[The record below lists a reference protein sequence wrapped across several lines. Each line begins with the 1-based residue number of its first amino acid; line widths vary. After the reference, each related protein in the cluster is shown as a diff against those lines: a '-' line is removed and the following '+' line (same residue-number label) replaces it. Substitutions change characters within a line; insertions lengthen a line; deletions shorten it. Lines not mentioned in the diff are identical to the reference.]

1 MSWWSFSSMDP
12 ADMESRFSNKDSIKY
27 MDSLF
32 DGLSEESQLKI
43 DKVKEIMGILPP
55 LEADFIDMY
64 YFKNIKQT
72 SIAKIF
78 SVSQPTVCY
87 RLQRASSRIKFFL
100 DLPSVTREEV
110 EVSMKGF
117 LSDPLDIQIMLLMYD
132 TMCQSKV
139 ASKLSVTQGLVRHRF
154 LRSIKR
160 MGVCPSMGKYHT
172 LFFLI
177 SKNLNALRDLTI
189 ASGNYETMYFIH

>member
-1 MSWWSFSSMDP
+1 MDP
-12 ADMESRFSNKDSIKY
+12 SDIESRFSNKDSMQY
-27 MDSLF
+27 MESLF
-32 DGLSEESQLKI
+32 EGISEESQGKI
-43 DKVKEIMGILPP
+43 EKVKEIMNILPP
-55 LEADFIDMY
+55 LEADFIDLY

-100 DLPSVTREEV
+100 DLPPVTREDIEM
-110 EVSMKGF
+110 SMRGF

-160 MGVCPSMGKYHT
+160 MRDCPSMEKYYT

-189 ASGNYETMYFIH
+189 ASGKYETMYFIH

>member
-32 DGLSEESQLKI
+32 DGLSEESQSKI
-43 DKVKEIMGILPP
+43 DKVKDIMSILPP

-64 YFKNIKQT
+64 YFKSIKQT

-100 DLPSVTREEV
+100 DLPSVTREDI

-160 MGVCPSMGKYHT
+160 MGACPSMKKYHT

-189 ASGNYETMYFIH
+189 ASGKYETMYFIH

>member
-1 MSWWSFSSMDP
+1 MQY
-12 ADMESRFSNKDSIKY
+12 MESIFTEPSKE
-27 MDSLF
+27 SL
-32 DGLSEESQLKI
+32 EKI
-43 DKVKEIMGILPP
+43 EKVKKIMDILPP

-72 SIAKIF
+72 SIARIF

-87 RLQRASSRIKFFL
+87 RLQRASFRIRFFL
-100 DLPSVTREEV
+100 DLPTVTKEEI

-117 LSDPLDIQIMLLMYD
+117 LSDPLDVKIMVYMYD

-139 ASKLSVTQGLVRHRF
+139 AKILGVTQGLVRHRF

-160 MGVCPSMGKYHT
+160 MQDVPSLEKYHT
-172 LFFLI
+172 LFYLI
-177 SKNLNALRDLTI
+177 SKNLNTLRDLTI
-189 ASGNYETMYFIH
+189 ASGRYETLHVIQ

>member
-1 MSWWSFSSMDP
+1 MDP
-12 ADMESRFSNKDSIKY
+12 CEMASRFSNQHAMQYMESIFTEPSKE
-27 MDSLF
+27 SL
-32 DGLSEESQLKI
+32 ERIE
-43 DKVKEIMGILPP
+43 KVKKIMDILPP

-72 SIAKIF
+72 SIARIF

-87 RLQRASSRIKFFL
+87 RLQRASFRIRFFL
-100 DLPSVTREEV
+100 DLPTVTKEEI

-117 LSDPLDIQIMLLMYD
+117 LSDPLDVKIMVYMYD

-139 ASKLSVTQGLVRHRF
+139 AKILGVTQGLVRHRF

-160 MGVCPSMGKYHT
+160 MQDVPSLEKYHT
-172 LFFLI
+172 LFYLI
-177 SKNLNALRDLTI
+177 SKNLNTLRDLTI
-189 ASGNYETMYFIH
+189 ASGRYETLHVIQ